1 MRVRIQHWQ
10 DVASLVV
17 GAWLV
22 VSPFVLG
29 MSGVAV
35 ALTIALGLGVIL
47 FAVEAFV
54 IPSYLEE
61 WGEMFLGLAL
71 VVAPWTVS
79 YEPGAAT
86 VNSVLSGLLVIL
98 FAVWELMTDRDF
110 STWWHDRWHHGAG

>member
-1 MRVRIQHWQ
+1 MRIQHWQ

-29 MSGVAV
+29 MAGAAV
-35 ALTIALGLGVIL
+35 WLTIALGLGVIL

-61 WGEMFLGLAL
+61 WGEMLLGLAL
-71 VVAPWTVS
+71 VVAPWTVGYEFGRS
-79 YEPGAAT
+79 YGEQRIVGPTGDPVCCLGADDG
-86 VNSVLSGLLVIL
+86 S
-98 FAVWELMTDRDF
+98 
-110 STWWHDRWHHGAG
+110 

>member
-1 MRVRIQHWQ
+1 MRIQHWQ

-29 MSGVAV
+29 MAGAAV
-35 ALTIALGLGVIL
+35 WLTIALGLGVIL
-47 FAVEAFV
+47 FTVEAFV

-61 WGEMFLGLAL
+61 WGEMLLGLAL
-71 VVAPWTVS
+71 VVAPWTVG

-86 VNSVLSGLLVIL
+86 ASSVLSGLLVIL
-98 FAVWELMTDRDF
+98 FAAWELMTDRDF
-110 STWWHDRWHHGAG
+110 RAWWRDRWHHDSG